1 MNNLHRITF
10 NNSFYSK
17 VNEIKNAFDQICK
30 VDTIIPKFQIK
41 ENYRKM
47 QEVFEK
53 ELEPENKKIE
63 RAKKLFHKKM
73 AERQRHNERYS
84 QSFI

>member
-1 MNNLHRITF
+1 M
-10 NNSFYSK
+10 
-17 VNEIKNAFDQICK
+17 
-30 VDTIIPKFQIK
+30 K

-47 QEVFEK
+47 QDVFEK
-53 ELEPENKKIE
+53 ELEPEHKKIE

-73 AERQRHNERYS
+73 VERQRHNERYS

>member
-1 MNNLHRITF
+1 M
-10 NNSFYSK
+10 
-17 VNEIKNAFDQICK
+17 
-30 VDTIIPKFQIK
+30 K

-47 QEVFEK
+47 QDVFEK
-53 ELEPENKKIE
+53 ELEPEHKKIE

-73 AERQRHNERYS
+73 VERQRHNESYS